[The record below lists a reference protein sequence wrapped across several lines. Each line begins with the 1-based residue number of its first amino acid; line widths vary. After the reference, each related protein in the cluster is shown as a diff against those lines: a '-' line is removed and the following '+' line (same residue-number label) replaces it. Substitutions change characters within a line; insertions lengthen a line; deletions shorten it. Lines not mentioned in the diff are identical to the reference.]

1 MISVRRHFWTELAFF
16 VGSVGAMFGF
26 VWGMTWSYP
35 LGHHV
40 LWSIG
45 MVAVASVAAMG
56 LPSLMRAWRALRRA

>member
-1 MISVRRHFWTELAFF
+1 MRSIRRHFWTELAFF

-40 LWSIG
+40 FWSIG

-56 LPSLMRAWRALRRA
+56 FPSLMRAWRALRRA

>member
-1 MISVRRHFWTELAFF
+1 MISARRHFWTELAFF
-16 VGSVGAMFGF
+16 IGSVGAMFAF

-35 LGHHV
+35 LGHTT

-56 LPSLMRAWRALRRA
+56 LPSLARAWNAWRRA